1 MVKVKVTALFGY
13 RVDDK
18 FYNHNAE
25 LEIPEERYE
34 ELKDKKIFVKVEA
47 PKKESKQ

>member
-1 MVKVKVTALFGY
+1 MNTKMFCPSCLEG
-13 RVDDK
+13 
-18 FYNHNAE
+18 E
-25 LEIPEERYE
+25 LEYE